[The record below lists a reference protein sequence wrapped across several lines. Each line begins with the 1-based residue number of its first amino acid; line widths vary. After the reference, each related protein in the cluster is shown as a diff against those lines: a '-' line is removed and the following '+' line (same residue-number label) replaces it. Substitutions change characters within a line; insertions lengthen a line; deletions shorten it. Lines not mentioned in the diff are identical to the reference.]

1 MEIQSNFGIL
11 EVKSLGVF
19 MQLTINISNEQLFDK
34 ILWLLNSF
42 KNEGLEI
49 IVNSKER
56 FNSSK
61 KDTPKGLDFSTFKVE
76 SLKGVDGLEYQ
87 RKIRNEW

>member
-42 KNEGLEI
+42 KNDGLEI

-61 KDTPKGLDFSTFKVE
+61 KDTPKVLLRCQTPNSK
-76 SLKGVDGLEYQ
+76 
-87 RKIRNEW
+87 